1 MPLSNGITA
10 HPTKLSIKVI
20 MGASKN
26 TILSDP
32 DGIIISFVNNLIPSA
47 NGWSSPNGPTT
58 LGPLLSC
65 IEAITF
71 LSKYV
76 SNATNINRGNIIKS
90 IFIKDKLINLIIKW

>member
-1 MPLSNGITA
+1 
-10 HPTKLSIKVI
+10 

-90 IFIKDKLINLIIKW
+90 IFRIKLNNIAAFIFINFYYLFHQNIFS